1 MNIIF
6 RTFQSFFIQFI
17 IYILLFSS
25 CSNYDTLEYKKSNL
39 RKVIKGRAQGTTY
52 SIKYFSKD
60 TIVKK
65 DIDSILNEIDSSMS
79 TWNKES
85 IISKFNA
92 GQDSVLLDKHFI
104 SNLNLSSTYHRATE
118 GSFNPLVKPLL
129 DYYGLG
135 SANENTLSIDTGKV
149 QELLKSLQLDSV
161 KLFKGSRV
169 CKLDEL
175 MLSSNS
181 SESVRLL
188 QSGFRKQFDFNA
200 IAQGYSVDIIA
211 DYFINSGVSSFLIEL
226 GGEMY
231 AKGTHPSGDNWLIG
245 IDKPSS
251 EEEARSIQAK
261 LRVLDKAIAT
271 SGNYRKFTKIAGV
284 NIHHTINPTTG
295 FPAKNTL
302 LSATVVAN
310 DCATADA
317 FATAFMVMGLE
328 KSVEFLLSEEGET
341 LDAFL
346 IYEGKD
352 RNYKFY
358 TTQGLE
364 EMLVID
370 LN

>member
-1 MNIIF
+1 MIF
-6 RTFQSFFIQFI
+6 RTTKSFFIQCI
-17 IYILLFSS
+17 VCVVLLSA
-25 CSNYDTLEYKKSNL
+25 CSNDAALEYKKSDL

-52 SIKYFSKD
+52 SITYFSED
-60 TIVKK
+60 TIVKNH
-65 DIDSILNEIDSSMS
+65 IDSILNEIDFSMS

-92 GQDSVLLDKHFI
+92 GHDSVLLDEHFI
-104 SNLNLSSTYHRATE
+104 SNLNLSSTYHRVTE

-135 SANENTLSIDTGKV
+135 SANEKTLSIDTGKV
-149 QELLKSLQLDSV
+149 QEFLKSLQLDSI
-161 KLFKGSRV
+161 KLLRGSRIYRI
-169 CKLDEL
+169 DEL
-175 MLSSNS
+175 MLSSDP

-188 QSGFRKQFDFNA
+188 QTGVHREFDFNA

-211 DYFINSGVSSFLIEL
+211 DYFINSGVNSFLIEL

-231 AKGTHPSGDNWLIG
+231 AKGTHPSGESWLIG

-251 EEEARSIQAK
+251 EVEERSIQAK

-271 SGNYRKFTKIAGV
+271 SGNYRKFTKIDGI
-284 NIHHTINPTTG
+284 NIHHTINPSTG
-295 FPAKNTL
+295 FPAKNSL
-302 LSATVVAN
+302 LSVTVVSN

-328 KSVEFLLSEEGET
+328 KSVDFLLSENGES

-346 IYEGKD
+346 IYKGNDK
-352 RNYKFY
+352 NYEFY
-358 TTQGLE
+358 TTKGLE
-364 EMLVID
+364 EMLEID